1 MGTIVSSKQEK
12 IQIILKIT
20 LLAILVG
27 FSKRYFSIAIKHV
40 HDLKLSYENPKYL
53 AHSSRYKTFAHQ
65 VV

>member
-12 IQIILKIT
+12 IQIILKNHT
-20 LLAILVG
+20 PSNSSR
-27 FSKRYFSIAIKHV
+27 FFKSDFSIALKHV

-53 AHSSRYKTFAHQ
+53 AHSTRYKTFAHQ

>member
-12 IQIILKIT
+12 IQI
-20 LLAILVG
+20 
-27 FSKRYFSIAIKHV
+27 FFENYSIASEHV

>member
-20 LLAILVG
+20 LLAILVD
-27 FSKRYFSIAIKHV
+27 FSKNDFSIALNHV
-40 HDLKLSYENPKYL
+40 HDLKLSYENLKYL
-53 AHSSRYKTFAHQ
+53 SHSSRYKTFAHQ